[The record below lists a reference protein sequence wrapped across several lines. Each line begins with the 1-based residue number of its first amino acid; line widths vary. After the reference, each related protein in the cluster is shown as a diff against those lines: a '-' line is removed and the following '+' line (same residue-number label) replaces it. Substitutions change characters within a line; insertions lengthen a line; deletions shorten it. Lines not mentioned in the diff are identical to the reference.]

1 MSYESERKSLEEL
14 KQQARQQSQAAGKVV
29 PCVTVTEKNWAALL
43 SLQQTQLQLLEQ
55 ILKAQATLATRWQME
70 EFLQSQTEELTDC
83 AQKSQDQRSIF
94 LEAVLQP
101 EESGQSRQGAVL
113 DLPDSHGLAGSLGSD
128 AAYLSA
134 DLTQLL
140 EANPKVE
147 DSTTMRPQRRRK
159 RALGEKPDEQDYQQ
173 KM

>member
-1 MSYESERKSLEEL
+1 MVSRLRAIVTAPPSSL
-14 KQQARQQSQAAGKVV
+14 AYPGYPAADGGIPPGPDGGTDGLRPEV
-29 PCVTVTEKNWAALL
+29 PGSLTEFPE
-43 SLQQTQLQLLEQ
+43 LLEGVGEGGG
-55 ILKAQATLATRWQME
+55 E
-70 EFLQSQTEELTDC
+70 EAIHTGWE
-83 AQKSQDQRSIF
+83 DQRSIF

-101 EESGQSRQGAVL
+101 EESGQSRQGIVL
-113 DLPDSHGLAGSLGSD
+113 DPPDSHSLSGSLGSD

-140 EANPKVE
+140 EATPEVE